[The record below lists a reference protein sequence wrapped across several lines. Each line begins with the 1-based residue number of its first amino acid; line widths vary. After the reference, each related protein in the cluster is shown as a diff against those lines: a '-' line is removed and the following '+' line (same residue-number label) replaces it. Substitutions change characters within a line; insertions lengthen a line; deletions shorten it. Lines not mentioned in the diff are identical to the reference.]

1 MSPSFFGRE
10 EDSNPPGLG
19 PGDTRGRTEAPDHFH
34 GECSITS
41 NARDCGSRLCG
52 CNFRHSPQFQ
62 RDVAQE
68 QSAGLGDRRPR
79 LRHSPSRPFRWPWP
93 HSRIGP
99 LVSGGFRE
107 KSPLLADNFIAPLA
121 QEQSD
126 RSITDRRW
134 RDTSTGY
141 QFPSA
146 NAKPARAP
154 CLSSRPYRM
163 RDPTRTPIC
172 ECGVTTARN
181 PARVE
186 VEVQLFSLA
195 PNLPGMWRN
204 EKTRKPQKLVE
215 KSVEMQVLPCPPILK
230 TRWCS
235 QSTRLPLTQEIMGAD
250 PIRVATFNGA

>member
-1 MSPSFFGRE
+1 MEGPAKGDRRKPPSFFGRA

-41 NARDCGSRLCG
+41 NARDRGSRLCG

-79 LRHSPSRPFRWPWP
+79 LRNSPSRPFDGPTLNRPSGPFESGSFGEQPPW
-93 HSRIGP
+93 
-99 LVSGGFRE
+99 
-107 KSPLLADNFIAPLA
+107 LAGLFIAPLA
-121 QEQSD
+121 QKQSD

-134 RDTSTGY
+134 RNTSTGY

-146 NAKPARAP
+146 NAKPAQAP

-172 ECGVTTARN
+172 E
-181 PARVE
+181 
-186 VEVQLFSLA
+186 
-195 PNLPGMWRN
+195 
-204 EKTRKPQKLVE
+204 
-215 KSVEMQVLPCPPILK
+215 
-230 TRWCS
+230 
-235 QSTRLPLTQEIMGAD
+235 
-250 PIRVATFNGA
+250 